1 MRNGTFGPDD
11 TSTVLTLHDVEVSAI
26 AAQSLLV
33 LLHKLPEENIERVR
47 STDTPRELVR
57 RR

>member
-1 MRNGTFGPDD
+1 MRNETLGPDD
-11 TSTVLTLHDVEVSAI
+11 TSTVLTLHDVEVSAT

-33 LLHKLPEENIERVR
+33 LLHNLPAENIERVR
-47 STDTPRELVR
+47 STGTPRELVR